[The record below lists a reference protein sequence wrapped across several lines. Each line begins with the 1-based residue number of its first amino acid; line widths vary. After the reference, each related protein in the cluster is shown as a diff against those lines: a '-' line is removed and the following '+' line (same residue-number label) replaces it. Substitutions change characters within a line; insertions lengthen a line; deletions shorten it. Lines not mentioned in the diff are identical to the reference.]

1 MLRNLQEIQA
11 HINNDAYCNH
21 IGKIAESRCIRDLD
35 SRSHKEIRNAVSENG
50 FIIINVKNQPLLSMV
65 RVLKKIFGMQIRDVG
80 INAKYIAKVEAS
92 KNGKYYINTA
102 FSQPLHTD
110 EGYRKVF
117 PRFVSL
123 YCVRQSSAG
132 GMSTIVKVDELLTEL
147 HKKFKNDVTN
157 LFQPNFIQIDSPSGL
172 IDKQILFPINETI
185 TGLSYSP
192 ILRNVQTTDLGYEM
206 ISFINQFI
214 HEPSNQYRIM
224 LKENDLLI
232 MDNCRV
238 LHGRTAFN
246 ENDKRLLLRLWNDS
260 ISLNN

>member
-1 MLRNLQEIQA
+1 MLHNLQEIQSY
-11 HINNDAYCNH
+11 INKEAYCTH
-21 IGKIAESRCIRDLD
+21 SGKMDDSHYIDLD
-35 SRSHKEIRNAVSENG
+35 NQNYNEIKTVISQNG
-50 FIIINVKNQPLLSMV
+50 FAIINVKNQSLLSIM
-65 RVLKKIFGMQIRDVG
+65 RILKKIFGRPIRDVG
-80 INAKYIAKVEAS
+80 INKKYIAKVEAS

-110 EGYRKVF
+110 EGYRRVF

-123 YCVRQSSAG
+123 YCVRQSLAG
-132 GMSTIVKVDELLTEL
+132 GISTIIKVEELLTGL
-147 HKKFKNDVTN
+147 HDKFKDDVAN
-157 LFQPNFIQIDSPSGL
+157 LFQPSFIQIETPAGL

-192 ILRNVQTTDLGYEM
+192 ILKHIQTTELGHEM

-214 HEPSNQYRIM
+214 HEPNNQYRM
-224 LKENDLLI
+224 VLKENDLLI

-246 ENDKRLLLRLWNDS
+246 EHDNRLLLRLWNES
-260 ISLNN
+260 ITL